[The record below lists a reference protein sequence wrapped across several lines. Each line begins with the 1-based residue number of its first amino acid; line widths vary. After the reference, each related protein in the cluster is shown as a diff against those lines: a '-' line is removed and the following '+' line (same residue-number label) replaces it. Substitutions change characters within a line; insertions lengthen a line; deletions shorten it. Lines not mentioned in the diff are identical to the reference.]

1 MICQKLLSGTCHI
14 TLSFRHFF
22 CYFPSL
28 VARYRQ
34 FKKMQKISV
43 ARPYL
48 DRFNG
53 DRATFGFEEEN
64 LFPQKAHFSAL
75 FKT

>member
-1 MICQKLLSGTCHI
+1 
-14 TLSFRHFF
+14 
-22 CYFPSL
+22 
-28 VARYRQ
+28 
-34 FKKMQKISV
+34 MQKISV